1 MKGSMGK
8 KVNRGFLVVLAL
20 LFGVGAIG
28 FWGSGHLAKQARG
41 VLDATTYDS
50 TLMQL
55 EITELN
61 WFGEVSAGLSDQ
73 NCQKINI
80 EIDGH
85 KCALGRFLYGQERR
99 ELESRVP
106 GVASYFSGI
115 EGQHLN
121 LHRSLEEINAHLA
134 IGDIDKAAGTFRT
147 VTAPAM
153 REVRSRL
160 QACRKTSMDHASSQ
174 YQTFLNSAARI
185 KVVNIVVLLV
195 SLIIGVGIA
204 FLTSQAIAKALT
216 RVVKTLRANSEQI
229 GDAVVQISSGSVQV
243 AERTSEQAASLE
255 ETTSSIEEMATMT
268 RKNADNAQE
277 AARLMDETKDVVGR
291 TGRQMEE
298 MANSMNR
305 IASQGEQVSKIIKTI
320 DEIAFQTNLLALN
333 AAVEAARAGEAG
345 AGFAVVADEVRNLAQ
360 RAADAAKN
368 TSSLIEDTIK
378 NIQEGHE
385 LVNRTREAFDGV
397 VTSAHKVAELV
408 GEIEEASKE
417 QAQGIGQINQT
428 VAEMDKVVQS
438 NSSSAEQSASA
449 SEELNSY
456 AQTLKHAVSKLAGFV
471 GLADMEGVAEKRTK
485 ISAAQRKGEK
495 LLPKTEPKQRK
506 PTPKAESKKVVKPEE
521 VIPFDDDEGSFGS
534 F

>member
-1 MKGSMGK
+1 MKGRIGK
-8 KVNRGFLVVLAL
+8 KVSKGFLVVLGL
-20 LFGVGAIG
+20 LLIMGAIG
-28 FWGSGHLAKQARG
+28 SWGSGYLVQQSRET
-41 VLDATTYDS
+41 LDLTAYDN

-55 EITELN
+55 ELMELS
-61 WFGEVSAGLSDQ
+61 WFGEVSTGLSDQ
-73 NCQKINI
+73 NCRKIKG
-80 EIDGH
+80 ETDGRQ
-85 KCALGRFLYGQERR
+85 CAVGRFLYGPERK

-106 GVASYFSGI
+106 GAASYFSGI
-115 EGQHLN
+115 EGQHLS
-121 LHRSLEEINAHLA
+121 LHRSLEEINAALA
-134 IGDIDKAAGTFRT
+134 SGDTDKAAETFKKAT
-147 VTAPAM
+147 VPNM

-160 QACRKTSMDHASSQ
+160 QASRKALMDRASSQ
-174 YQTFLNSAARI
+174 YQTFLNAAARI
-185 KVVNIVVLLV
+185 KAINIVTLLV
-195 SLIIGVGIA
+195 SLAIGAGIA
-204 FLTSQAIAKALT
+204 FLIPRAIAKTLS
-216 RVVKTLRANSEQI
+216 RVVKDLRTNSGQI
-229 GDAVVQISSGSVQV
+229 SDAVVQISSGSVQV
-243 AERTSEQAASLE
+243 AEMTSEQAASLE

-305 IASQGEQVSKIIKTI
+305 IASQGEEVSKIIKTI

-360 RAADAAKN
+360 RAAEAAKN
-368 TSSLIEDTIK
+368 TASLIEDTIK
-378 NIQEGHE
+378 NIEEGHE
-385 LVNRTREAFDGV
+385 LVTRTREAFDGV

-456 AQTLKHAVSKLAGFV
+456 AQALKHAVTKLAGFV
-471 GLADMEGVAEKRTK
+471 GMADTEGDAIKPKKMTAPKRK
-485 ISAAQRKGEK
+485 DEK
-495 LLPKTEPKQRK
+495 LLPRTGPRQKKQAPK
-506 PTPKAESKKVVKPEE
+506 PESKKMVKPEE
-521 VIPFDDDEGSFGS
+521 VIPFDDDEESFGS